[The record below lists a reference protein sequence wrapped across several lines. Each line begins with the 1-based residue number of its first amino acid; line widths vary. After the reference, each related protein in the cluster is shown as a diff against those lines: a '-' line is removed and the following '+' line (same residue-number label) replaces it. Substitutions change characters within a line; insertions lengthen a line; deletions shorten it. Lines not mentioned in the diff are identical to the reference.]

1 MLGIHRA
8 YVGGCGIYSMPTLPM
23 EVDSRK
29 LLCKSLKTGTSAQA
43 CRSSRM
49 DVLESH
55 FWHLSVR

>member
-29 LLCKSLKTGTSAQA
+29 LLCKSLKTGKSAQPA
-43 CRSSRM
+43 EAAGWM
-49 DVLESH
+49 
-55 FWHLSVR
+55 FWRAIFGI